1 MTDRNIGLPYEPYI
15 RIIRR
20 RQVTRRSAWPFMVDT
35 RIAKNVVQE
44 VPFKELPCKPE
55 PMLLLTYQPHQKAA

>member
-1 MTDRNIGLPYEPYI
+1 MTDRNIGLPYEGV
-15 RIIRR
+15 IIRR
-20 RQVTRRSAWPFMVDT
+20 IRRPIRKEWPFKVDT